1 MELVKRFFT
10 NDNTM
15 LVLVLINTGII
26 FISGFMPGQGGWLL
40 IVDTLFTL
48 LFLVEAVVKIRVR
61 GFSDYWSDGWN
72 RFDFILVLLAL
83 PSCIN
88 LFGIIF
94 PGTSILLSLRT
105 MRAFKTFRLLKFVP
119 NVDNLINGIKLAS
132 KASFIVAIGL
142 MVLLLVF
149 SIVTTFLFGSAA
161 PQYFGN
167 PALSVYSIF
176 RLFTIE
182 GWYDM
187 PEAIAA
193 NSGTGMAVL
202 ARIYFSFLL
211 FLGGI
216 IGMSLVNSIFV
227 DAMAADNNDE
237 VLEKLSQIEEKLDKM
252 QQERTIV
259 EKAQFLHSG
268 TDPVCN

>member
-1 MELVKRFFT
+1 MELAKRFFT
-10 NDNTM
+10 NDNMM
-15 LVLVLINTGII
+15 LVLVLINTSII
-26 FISGFMPGQGGWLL
+26 FVSGFMPSQGGGLL

-48 LFLVEAVVKIRVR
+48 LFLFEALVKIRVR

-88 LFGIIF
+88 IFEIVF

-105 MRAFKTFRLLKFVP
+105 MRAFKTFRLLRFIP
-119 NVDNLINGIKLAS
+119 NIDNLINGIKLAS

-142 MVLLLVF
+142 IVLLLVF
-149 SIVTTFLFGSAA
+149 SIITTFLFGDTA

-193 NSGTGMAVL
+193 NSGLAMAVF
-202 ARIYFSFLL
+202 ARIYFAILL
-211 FLGGI
+211 FFGGI
-216 IGMSLVNSIFV
+216 IGMGLVNSIFV

-237 VLEKLSQIEEKLDKM
+237 VLDKLSQLEKKIDEM
-252 QQERTIV
+252 QKDRI
-259 EKAQFLHSG
+259 SI
-268 TDPVCN
+268 

>member
-1 MELVKRFFT
+1 MESVKRFFT
-10 NDNTM
+10 NEHIM
-15 LVLVLINTGII
+15 LVLVLLNTGII
-26 FISGFMPGQGGWLL
+26 FISGFLPNQGEGLL
-40 IVDTLFTL
+40 VIDSLFTL
-48 LFLVEAVVKIRVR
+48 LFLIEAIIKIHVR
-61 GFSDYWSDGWN
+61 SFSEYWSDGWN

-83 PSCIN
+83 PSCVN
-88 LFGIIF
+88 LFGLEL

-105 MRAFKTFRLLKFVP
+105 MRAFKSFRLMKFIP
-119 NVDNLINGIKLAS
+119 NVNNLLNGVKLAF
-132 KASFIVAIGL
+132 KASYIVAIGL
-142 MVLLLVF
+142 IVLLLVF
-149 SIVTTFLFGSAA
+149 SIITTFFFGSTA

-187 PEAIAA
+187 PEAIAI
-193 NSGTGMAVL
+193 NGGTIMAVF
-202 ARIYFSFLL
+202 ARIYFSILL

-237 VLEKLSQIEEKLDKM
+237 VLEKLSQLEGKIDK
-252 QQERTIV
+252 IV
-259 EKAQFLHSG
+259 KESE
-268 TDPVCN
+268 T

>member
-1 MELVKRFFT
+1 MQNAVGRRILRNAPREVFL
-10 NDNTM
+10 
-15 LVLVLINTGII
+15 
-26 FISGFMPGQGGWLL
+26 
-40 IVDTLFTL
+40 L
-48 LFLVEAVVKIRVR
+48 LFLFEALIKIHTQ
-61 GFSDYWSDGWN
+61 GFSRSWSEGWN
-72 RFDFILVLLAL
+72 RFDFIIVLLAL

-88 LFGIIF
+88 IFGVVF

-105 MRAFKTFRLLKFVP
+105 MRAFKSFRLLKFIP
-119 NVDNLINGIKLAS
+119 NIDNLLNGIKLAS
-132 KASFIVAIGL
+132 KASFIVALGL
-142 MVLLLVF
+142 IVLLLVF
-149 SIVTTFLFGSAA
+149 SIITTFLFGSSA

-187 PEAIAA
+187 PEAIAS
-193 NSGTGMAVL
+193 NSGVAMAVF
-202 ARIYFSFLL
+202 ARIYFSCLL

-237 VLEKLSQIEEKLDKM
+237 VLDKLSEIEKKLNDM
-252 QQERTIV
+252 QKNEQPSSRTC
-259 EKAQFLHSG
+259 
-268 TDPVCN
+268 D

>member
-10 NDNTM
+10 NNHIM

-26 FISGFMPGQGGWLL
+26 FISGFLPNQGGTLL
-40 IVDTLFTL
+40 IIDSIFTL
-48 LFLVEAVVKIRVR
+48 LFLFEAVIKMSVS
-61 GFSDYWSDGWN
+61 GFSEYWSDGWN
-72 RFDFILVLLAL
+72 RFDFIIVLLAL

-88 LFGIIF
+88 IFGYAL

-105 MRAFKTFRLLKFVP
+105 MRAFKSFRLLKFVP
-119 NVDNLINGIKLAS
+119 NIDSLLNGVKLAF

-142 MVLLLVF
+142 IVLLLVF
-149 SIVTTFLFGSAA
+149 SILTTFLFGNAA
-161 PQYFGN
+161 PEYFGN

-187 PEAIAA
+187 PEAIAT
-193 NSGTGMAVL
+193 NSGTTMAVV
-202 ARIYFSFLL
+202 ARIYFSILL
-211 FLGGI
+211 FMGGI
-216 IGMSLVNSIFV
+216 LGMSLVNSIFV

-237 VLEKLSQIEEKLDKM
+237 VLDKLSQLESKLDKM
-252 QQERTIV
+252 QSKLDTEI
-259 EKAQFLHSG
+259 SS
-268 TDPVCN
+268 

>member
-1 MELVKRFFT
+1 
-10 NDNTM
+10 M

-26 FISGFMPGQGGWLL
+26 FVSGFLTNQGETLL
-40 IVDTLFTL
+40 IIDTIFTL
-48 LFLVEAVVKIRVR
+48 LFLFEAVVKIRVR
-61 GFSDYWSDGWN
+61 GFSEYWSDGWN
-72 RFDFILVLLAL
+72 RFDFIIVLLAL

-88 LFGIIF
+88 VFGPIL

-105 MRAFKTFRLLKFVP
+105 MRAFKSFRLLKFVP
-119 NVDNLINGIKLAS
+119 NVENLLNGVKLAF
-132 KASFIVAIGL
+132 KASYIVAVGML
-142 MVLLLVF
+142 VLLLVF
-149 SIVTTFLFGSAA
+149 SIVTTFLFGSSA

-187 PEAIAA
+187 PEAIAI
-193 NSGTGMAVL
+193 NSGSAMAVF
-202 ARIYFSFLL
+202 ARIYFSILL
-211 FLGGI
+211 FGGGI

-237 VLEKLSQIEEKLDKM
+237 VLEKLSQLERKLDEI
-252 QQERTIV
+252 QRRQ
-259 EKAQFLHSG
+259 
-268 TDPVCN
+268 N

>member
-1 MELVKRFFT
+1 MELAKRFFT
-10 NDNTM
+10 NDNMM

-26 FISGFMPGQGGWLL
+26 FISGFVPGQGGGLL

-48 LFLVEAVVKIRVR
+48 LFLFEALVKIRVH

-88 LFGIIF
+88 LFGIVF
-94 PGTSILLSLRT
+94 PGTNILLSLRT
-105 MRAFKTFRLLKFVP
+105 MRAFKTFRLLKFIP
-119 NVDNLINGIKLAS
+119 NIDNLINGIKLAS

-142 MVLLLVF
+142 IVLLLVF
-149 SIVTTFLFGSAA
+149 SIITTFLFGDSA

-193 NSGTGMAVL
+193 NSGSAMAVF
-202 ARIYFSFLL
+202 ARIYFAILL
-211 FLGGI
+211 FFGGI

-237 VLEKLSQIEEKLDKM
+237 VLEKLSRLEKKIDEM
-252 QQERTIV
+252 QKR
-259 EKAQFLHSG
+259 
-268 TDPVCN
+268 